1 VKYLKSFYSL
11 NELNINS
18 DEFNQVIIDIN
29 DILLELEDEARI
41 STSINITGKN
51 RKYIGFYL
59 KDHMNYDGFMF
70 SEVSDYVFRLKD
82 YLGDNLRSCSVLF
95 VKDKNRY
102 GVGGGRITI
111 NLNSERDIRKLKE
124 SPIENLIIDIK

>member
-1 VKYLKSFYSL
+1 MEMEMKYLKSFNL
-11 NELNINS
+11 NES
-18 DEFNQVIIDIN
+18 YSYEDIE
-29 DILLELEDEARI
+29 DILLELLDDGRI
-41 STSINITGKN
+41 SISLDIEGKN

-59 KDHMNYDGFMF
+59 EDHMNYDGFFF
-70 SEVSDYVFRLKD
+70 SEISEYVFRLKD
-82 YLGDNLRSCSVLF
+82 YLGDNFRQCSVLF
-95 VKDKNRY
+95 IKDKNRY

>member
-1 VKYLKSFYSL
+1 MKYLKSFNL
-11 NELNINS
+11 NENYS
-18 DEFNQVIIDIN
+18 YEDIE
-29 DILLELEDEARI
+29 DILLELLDDGRI
-41 STSINITGKN
+41 SISLDIEGKN

>member
-1 VKYLKSFYSL
+1 VKYLKSFNL
-11 NELNINS
+11 NENYS
-18 DEFNQVIIDIN
+18 YEDIE
-29 DILLELEDEARI
+29 DILLDLLDDGRI
-41 STSINITGKN
+41 SISLDIEGKN

-70 SEVSDYVFRLKD
+70 SEVSDYVLRLKD

-95 VKDKNRY
+95 IKDKNRY

>member
-51 RKYIGFYL
+51 RKYKYIGFYL

-95 VKDKNRY
+95 VKNRY
-102 GVGGGRITI
+102 GVGRGRITI

>member
-1 VKYLKSFYSL
+1 MEMEMKYLKSFNL
-11 NELNINS
+11 NES
-18 DEFNQVIIDIN
+18 YSYEDIE
-29 DILLELEDEARI
+29 DILLELLDDGRI
-41 STSINITGKN
+41 SISLDIEGKN

-59 KDHMNYDGFMF
+59 EDHMNYDGFMF
-70 SEVSDYVFRLKD
+70 SEVSDYVLRLKD

-95 VKDKNRY
+95 IKDKNRY

>member
-1 VKYLKSFYSL
+1 VKYLKSFNL
-11 NELNINS
+11 NENYS
-18 DEFNQVIIDIN
+18 YEDIE
-29 DILLELEDEARI
+29 DILLELLDDGRI
-41 STSINITGKN
+41 SISLDIEGKN

-59 KDHMNYDGFMF
+59 KDHMNYDGFFF
-70 SEVSDYVFRLKD
+70 SEVSDYVLRLKD

-95 VKDKNRY
+95 IKDKNRY

>member
-1 VKYLKSFYSL
+1 
-11 NELNINS
+11 
-18 DEFNQVIIDIN
+18 
-29 DILLELEDEARI
+29 
-41 STSINITGKN
+41 
-51 RKYIGFYL
+51 
-59 KDHMNYDGFMF
+59 MNYDGFMF
-70 SEVSDYVFRLKD
+70 SEVSDYVLRLKD

-95 VKDKNRY
+95 IKDKNRY